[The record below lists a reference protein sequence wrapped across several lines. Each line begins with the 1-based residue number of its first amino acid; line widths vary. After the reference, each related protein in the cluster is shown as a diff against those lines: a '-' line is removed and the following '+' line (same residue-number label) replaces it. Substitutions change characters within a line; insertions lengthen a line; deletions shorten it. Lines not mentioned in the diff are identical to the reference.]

1 MSIKAVIFDLDGLM
15 IDSERFNYDCMGEL
29 LAQYGE
35 QPQEDWFET
44 MIGMDN
50 YECAEFIIQ
59 QAGLPLT
66 PEDYIDA
73 LSEITLDA
81 LPKIC
86 TPNPGLM
93 DLIDQLERL
102 NLKLAV
108 GSNSFENYVKTALTA
123 LGILDRFDCV
133 LTASDVEKGKPDPE
147 IFLRTAECLGVA
159 PQDCLVLED
168 SPLGMQGALRAGMDC
183 AVIPNP
189 SVDRSNFTGATHM
202 FSSLEEL
209 NGALD
214 EVLPGR
220 EG

>member
-15 IDSERFNYDCMGEL
+15 IDSERFNFDCMGEL
-29 LAQYGE
+29 LAEYGK

-50 YECAEFIIQ
+50 NECAEFIIQ
-59 QAGLPLT
+59 EADLPLT
-66 PEDYIDA
+66 PEAYIDA

-81 LPKIC
+81 LPRIC

-93 DLIDQLERL
+93 ALIKNLENM

-108 GSNSFENYVKTALTA
+108 GSNSFENYVRTALIS
-123 LGILDRFDCV
+123 LGILDRFACV
-133 LTASDVEKGKPDPE
+133 LTASDVERGKPDPE
-147 IFLRTAECLGVA
+147 IFLRAADCLGVA
-159 PQDCLVLED
+159 PEDCLVLED
-168 SPLGMQGALRAGMDC
+168 SPLGMEGALRAGMDC

-189 SVDRSNFTGATHM
+189 SVDLLNFDGATYI
-202 FSSLEEL
+202 FKSLKEL
-209 NGALD
+209 NQA
-214 EVLPGR
+214 LPGVLASR

>member
-15 IDSERFNYDCMGEL
+15 IDSERFNFDCMGEL

-35 QPQEDWFET
+35 QPQENWFET

-59 QAGLPLT
+59 QADLPLT
-66 PEDYIDA
+66 PGAYIDA
-73 LSEITLDA
+73 LSEITLGA
-81 LPKIC
+81 LPRIS
-86 TPNPGLM
+86 TPNPGLL
-93 DLIDQLERL
+93 DLIDHLERL
-102 NLKLAV
+102 NIKLAV
-108 GSNSFENYVKTALTA
+108 GSNSYEKYVKTALTA

-147 IFLRTAECLGVA
+147 IYMKAADCLGVA

-189 SVDRSNFTGATHM
+189 SVDTSNFAGATYV

-209 NGALD
+209 NGVLT
-214 EVLPGR
+214 EVLAGSV
-220 EG
+220 G